1 MDYHHHKSLV
11 KALSASFRLLV
22 VRGHKVL
29 MKDWDVPR
37 IIFVDLKRI
46 YSACE
51 RLGCA
56 SDHICGVKKDIQCL
70 EKTGMRLSMIYIS
83 LERSKL

>member
-56 SDHICGVKKDIQCL
+56 SDYVCGFKRAYSAWKKDWDAPIEIYVLL
-70 EKTGMRLSMIYIS
+70 ESF
-83 LERSKL
+83 